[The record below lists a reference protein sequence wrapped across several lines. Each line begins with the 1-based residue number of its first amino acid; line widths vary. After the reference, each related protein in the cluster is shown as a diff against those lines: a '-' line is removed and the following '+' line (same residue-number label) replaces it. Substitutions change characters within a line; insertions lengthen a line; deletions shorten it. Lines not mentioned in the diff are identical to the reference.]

1 MQPKVEITVELLNA
15 VLNYLGT
22 KPFVEVAGLINGIQE
37 QARGQIPQEET
48 AEVAGRS
55 NHADR
60 Q

>member
-37 QARGQIPQEET
+37 QARGQLPAEEP
-48 AEVAGRS
+48 AVEE
-55 NHADR
+55 
-60 Q
+60 